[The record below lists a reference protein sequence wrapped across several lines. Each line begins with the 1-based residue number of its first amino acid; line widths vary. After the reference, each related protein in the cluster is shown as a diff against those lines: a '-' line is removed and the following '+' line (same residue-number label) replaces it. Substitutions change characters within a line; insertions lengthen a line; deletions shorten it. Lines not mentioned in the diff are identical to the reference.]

1 MRHFEAK
8 SFQPT
13 PHYKYFSVQH
23 ELSNERTD
31 KSNAHTHQK
40 KKKKTVGGFPYSFL
54 TSKSKV
60 NNHAASTQTNM
71 EGRSNRWLPE
81 NHFGGPGPLTAYVNL
96 RFVYA
101 AFLSTVFVWPECF
114 LLPLAGGFLLC
125 PWRFLYL
132 KQYNLGSR
140 RWRRN

>member
-1 MRHFEAK
+1 MRLSHFNQHHTTNIFLCST
-8 SFQPT
+8 SFLMSAQTNPT
-13 PHYKYFSVQH
+13 LTRIK
-23 ELSNERTD
+23 
-31 KSNAHTHQK
+31 K